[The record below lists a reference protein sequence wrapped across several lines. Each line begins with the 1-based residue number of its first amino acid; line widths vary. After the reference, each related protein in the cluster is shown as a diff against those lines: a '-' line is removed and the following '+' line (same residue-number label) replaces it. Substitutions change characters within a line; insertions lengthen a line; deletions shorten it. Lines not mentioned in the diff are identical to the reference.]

1 MHRAVCPVLV
11 IVYLLVPC
19 CFALADGGMF
29 PVFAGSAASSDQRA
43 VLAFDGGRET
53 LVLQTAYEGD
63 GTDFAWVIP
72 VPVQVGPG
80 DVATADP
87 RIFDDLYELT
97 EPRAYQ
103 GAGGGGVFGCG
114 GSGGG
119 TSRSVRLWQ
128 TFHVDGY
135 DVAVLSAG
143 ESSDLADWLDQNGY
157 TFPVGQQAALDYYAG
172 KSLFFVAA
180 KLSPTGS
187 GGGDE
192 ARPLRLSFDTPEP
205 VFPMRISSATSSGEV
220 EVLLYVIAR
229 HRVTSSNYATQAV
242 QFSALYRGGDFGAYY
257 EQQFRQSLAQVGAGS
272 LLVEFAGILPSYM
285 ASAHAADLG
294 LGSGTYYVTRLRSYL
309 QPHEMK
315 EDIVLAEAPN
325 DDPFEVRIASAAPA
339 NARVCLARLG
349 TILLIATVL
358 GLVSGG
364 RKGIIRG
371 LLAAGLVALAL
382 L

>member
-1 MHRAVCPVLV
+1 VHRAVCPVLV
-11 IVYLLVPC
+11 IVYLFVPC
-19 CFALADGGMF
+19 RPALADGGMF

-53 LVLQTAYEGD
+53 LILQTAYEGD

-72 VPVQVGPG
+72 VPVEVGQG
-80 DVATADP
+80 DVGTADP

-103 GAGGGGVFGCG
+103 GSGGGGLLGCG
-114 GSGGG
+114 SSGGG
-119 TSRSVRLWQ
+119 ALRSVQIWH
-128 TFHVDGY
+128 TFQVDGY

-157 TFPVGQQAALDYYAG
+157 AFPVGQQAALDYYVS
-172 KSLFFVAA
+172 KSWFFVAA
-180 KLSPTGS
+180 KLSPAGS

-192 ARPLRLSFDTPEP
+192 ARPLRLSFDAPEP

-229 HRVTSSNYATQAV
+229 HRVTSSNYDTEAV
-242 QFSALYRGGDFGAYY
+242 QLTALYRGGDFGAYY
-257 EQQFRQSLAQVGAGS
+257 DQQFRQSLAEAGAGS
-272 LLVEFAGILPSYM
+272 LLVEYAGILPSYM
-285 ASAHAADLG
+285 ASTHAADLG
-294 LGSGTYYVTRLRSYL
+294 LGSGGYYVTRFRSYL
-309 QPHEMK
+309 QPHHMT

-325 DDPFEVRIASAAPA
+325 DDPFEVRVASAAPA
-339 NARVCLARLG
+339 DARVRLVRLG
-349 TILLIATVL
+349 MILVIGTML
-358 GLVSGG
+358 GVVVRG
-364 RKGIIRG
+364 RDGLMRG